1 MGVIGMGLIVNLIF
15 FAAMLYIAYLI
26 ISVAVRHGIDN
37 SELGKL
43 LKQKHSYQEEKF
55 QPKNDLDKD

>member
-1 MGVIGMGLIVNLIF
+1 MGGFGMGLIMNLIF

-43 LKQKHSYQEEKF
+43 LKQKHGHQEEKF
-55 QPKNDLDKD
+55 QPKDDLDKD